1 MVMAKHAAW
10 PDTSS
15 TNALY
20 PVCAQL
26 KLKTTPVNQ
35 APVITVV
42 GENPLTI
49 VQNTVFTDPGATAFD
64 LEDGTITPVATG
76 TVNSSVIG
84 SYVITYTATD
94 SKGATATPKTRTV
107 NVVPQGG
114 GCTSNCTATNTA
126 PVITVIGLNPLTIVQ
141 NTVFTDPGATAFDLE
156 DGTITPVATGTVNSS
171 VIGSYVITYTATD
184 SKGATA
190 TPKTRTVNVVPVG
203 TTINQKPEITL
214 LGDVVMQLVVGTA
227 FTDPSATV
235 ADAEDGNITNKL
247 VATGTVDVNTIGS
260 YTITYN
266 ATDSQSLA
274 ADTKTRIVNVVA
286 APVTPPGC
294 TANCGGGSTTF
305 TYPGCIDPN
314 ASNYNRLANKDDG
327 SCSYPGGGGG
337 GGSVPLAISNEKLEV
352 TGTTSVTVTWNTNLP
367 SDSRVVYGLAS
378 VPTIG
383 AKPSYGYPLT
393 TATDTTNVYNHSV
406 VIVGVPSAI
415 ATYYRPVSAT
425 ASETATGIEL
435 NRTPV
440 NGGGS
445 GTTGGSCEYLKEYL
459 RIGVNNNPSE
469 VTKLQLFLKNY
480 DNATNLE
487 VTGFFDTTTDA
498 AVRAF
503 QDRYKTDVLDAWNLP
518 SNTGYVYYTTKKK
531 INEIYCQR
539 EFPLTDDQKAEIVAF
554 RALIERANALG
565 TTVGSEFLPIVGSNT
580 TSSGGASGSVAGA
593 ATEKPTP
600 VTVSVTPSDYAALD
614 AEAGKT
620 AAGADKPENR
630 GRIAIADLLATAPSI
645 AEDVMGDTE
654 TSGDEIS
661 ETGTGTVSGVVAGTS
676 TTKNMLASVVSS
688 LTTRFNQCSPA
699 TIYFTLIFLILAL
712 IFATLYFR
720 KEKAGEPIEAEV
732 VTKE

>member
-1 MVMAKHAAW
+1 
-10 PDTSS
+10 
-15 TNALY
+15 
-20 PVCAQL
+20 
-26 KLKTTPVNQ
+26 
-35 APVITVV
+35 
-42 GENPLTI
+42 
-49 VQNTVFTDPGATAFD
+49 
-64 LEDGTITPVATG
+64 
-76 TVNSSVIG
+76 
-84 SYVITYTATD
+84 
-94 SKGATATPKTRTV
+94 
-107 NVVPQGG
+107 
-114 GCTSNCTATNTA
+114 
-126 PVITVIGLNPLTIVQ
+126 
-141 NTVFTDPGATAFDLE
+141 
-156 DGTITPVATGTVNSS
+156 
-171 VIGSYVITYTATD
+171 
-184 SKGATA
+184 
-190 TPKTRTVNVVPVG
+190 VNVVPVG